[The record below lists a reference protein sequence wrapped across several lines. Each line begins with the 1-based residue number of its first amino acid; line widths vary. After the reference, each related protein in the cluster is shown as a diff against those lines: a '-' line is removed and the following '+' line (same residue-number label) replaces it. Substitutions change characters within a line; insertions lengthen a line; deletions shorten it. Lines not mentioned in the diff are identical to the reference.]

1 MDIDSQY
8 FESLVGAFRKLPG
21 VGRKS
26 AERFAIHILT
36 MDEKE
41 VEEFSDT
48 IVSIRKKVRKCSEC
62 RNISLSDPCKICSSD
77 DRDSKLLCVVE
88 KPSGVSSIEK
98 LGIYKGKYYVLNGL
112 LSPIDGIGPEEL
124 GISKL
129 VDIVKNRNVNEVI
142 VATGA
147 TTEGEATAVYISKVL
162 SPLGVKVTRIAH
174 GVPIGA
180 GLEMADQFTL
190 KEALEGR
197 KPIST

>member
-1 MDIDSQY
+1 MDIDSKY
-8 FESLVGAFRKLPG
+8 YEKLVGAFRKLPG

-26 AERFAIHILT
+26 AERFAMHILSL
-36 MDEKE
+36 DEKE
-41 VEEFSDT
+41 VEEFAGV
-48 IVSIRKKVRKCSEC
+48 IVSIRKMVRRCSEC
-62 RNISLSDPCKICSSD
+62 RNISLNDPCKICSSNERD
-77 DRDSKLLCVVE
+77 DRLLCVVE
-88 KPSGVSSIEK
+88 KPSGVASIEK
-98 LGIYKGKYYVLNGL
+98 LNVYKGKYYVLNGL

-129 VDIVKNRNVNEVI
+129 LDIVKKRSVSEVI

-147 TTEGEATAVYISKVL
+147 TTEGEATATYINGIL
-162 SPLGVKVTRIAH
+162 SPIGVKVTRIAH